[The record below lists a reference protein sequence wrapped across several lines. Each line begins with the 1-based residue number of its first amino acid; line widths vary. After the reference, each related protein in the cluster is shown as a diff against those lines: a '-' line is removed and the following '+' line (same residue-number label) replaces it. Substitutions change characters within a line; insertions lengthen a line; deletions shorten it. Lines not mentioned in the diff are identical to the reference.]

1 VLLQLDPHHFAGQ
14 QMETEFGLKLPT
26 AVEDFPAAQ
35 FSGKDH
41 LQKLWT
47 THDLEVS
54 ARSREKMGE
63 KLQVR
68 PFTSVFVIE
77 YTFCLSISTVQTTF
91 LLGIND
97 TLLQSAL

>member
-1 VLLQLDPHHFAGQ
+1 VLLKFDPRHFAGQ
-14 QMETEFGLKLPT
+14 RTEIEFGPKLPT
-26 AVEDFPAAQ
+26 AVEDFPVAE
-35 FSGKDH
+35 FFGKDH

-54 ARSREKMGE
+54 AHSREKMGE

-68 PFTSVFVIE
+68 PFASVLVIE
-77 YTFCLSISTVQTTF
+77 YTFCFNISTVQTTF

-97 TLLQSAL
+97 TLL